1 MPKRKTWREKLEA
14 EQERKVV
21 DNPKGKKPPKVK
33 DFEKVLEGL

>member
-33 DFEKVLEGL
+33 DFEEALQKL

>member
-21 DNPKGKKPPKVK
+21 DNPKDKKPPRVK
-33 DFEKVLEGL
+33 DFEEALQEL